1 MSEQTK
7 KDYTSTK
14 MRIAGNIAA
23 GFVGN
28 VQNWSLTEGGEARP
42 GRIVFAACHMA
53 ELIVKHFEV
62 K

>member
-7 KDYTSTK
+7 KAPDYTSTK

-23 GFVGN
+23 GLVG
-28 VQNWSLTEGGEARP
+28 LTGTYRPDSNAMRTIVAEACE
-42 GRIVFAACHMA
+42 AA